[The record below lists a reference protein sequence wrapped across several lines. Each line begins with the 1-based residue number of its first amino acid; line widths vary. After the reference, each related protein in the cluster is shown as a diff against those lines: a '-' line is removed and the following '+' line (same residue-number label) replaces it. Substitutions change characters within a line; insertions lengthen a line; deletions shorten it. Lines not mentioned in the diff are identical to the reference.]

1 MASTGESAISRE
13 READIFLRPAS
24 VSTSTHGKPL
34 RIIDYVSRL
43 MPQEDRRVLST
54 ADGQSSLI
62 LDCGSKKP
70 KLESVSISQWSIANL
85 RIFNELLT
93 RGSLSTPLSMREY
106 LSYCIKVLE
115 LASKYTWQSILK
127 YDDEFRVVQAIYGY
141 AWSQDHYHLHEVILR
156 PLSSGA
162 PGAGAA
168 SQPPRST
175 GNGNGPGASHQQR
188 PFSALFATHT
198 ADGSEICRNFNAI

>member
-24 VSTSTHGKPL
+24 ASTSTHGKPL

-93 RGSLSTPLSMREY
+93 RGSLSTPLSMQEY
-106 LSYCIKVLE
+106 LSYSIKVLE

-127 YDDEFRVVQAIYGY
+127 YDDKF
-141 AWSQDHYHLHEVILR
+141 
-156 PLSSGA
+156 
-162 PGAGAA
+162 
-168 SQPPRST
+168 
-175 GNGNGPGASHQQR
+175 
-188 PFSALFATHT
+188 
-198 ADGSEICRNFNAI
+198 